1 MTHATL
7 ISYHWQILLLLYLL
21 ALYNHLI
28 YFQTT
33 TYFLW
38 FLSEKNMSNRTNFN
52 RTRNNTM
59 PPGRPNQNQSNNF
72 GNNSGPNMIPFD
84 ESPEVMFYLLS
95 TLLLP
100 SLLCFLF
107 LLYNLIRLPKLR
119 NKSNNFFIIML
130 LLINF
135 VHVSFYFNSLLSKI
149 SFRSFSY

>member
-1 MTHATL
+1 
-7 ISYHWQILLLLYLL
+7 
-21 ALYNHLI
+21 
-28 YFQTT
+28 
-33 TYFLW
+33 
-38 FLSEKNMSNRTNFN
+38 MSNRTGFN

-72 GNNSGPNMIPFD
+72 GNNSGPDMIPFD

-119 NKSNNFFIIML
+119 NRY
-130 LLINF
+130 
-135 VHVSFYFNSLLSKI
+135 VC
-149 SFRSFSY
+149 

>member
-1 MTHATL
+1 M
-7 ISYHWQILLLLYLL
+7 
-21 ALYNHLI
+21 
-28 YFQTT
+28 TT
-33 TYFLW
+33 T
-38 FLSEKNMSNRTNFN
+38 RPGFN
-52 RTRNNTM
+52 RTSNSTMLPPTRGNYTFNGTNDNWMNN
-59 PPGRPNQNQSNNF
+59 SNYSNF
-72 GNNSGPNMIPFD
+72 GGMGGNNSGPNMIPFD

-119 NKSNNFFIIML
+119 NKSNNFFIIIL

-135 VHVSFYFNSLLSKI
+135 VHVGFYFNSLLSKI